1 VISERLTLVTVI
13 FLPLTV
19 GSSFFGMNFG
29 WMTDH
34 IGSAAAFAVLGIVA
48 PLVLVGVVVL
58 TARRLSRA

>member
-1 VISERLTLVTVI
+1 MISERLTLVTVI